1 MGKLLDVREE
11 VRYIT
16 FFLQA
21 VDKRLYKTV
30 GII

>member
-16 FFLQA
+16 FFLKT
-21 VDKRLYKTV
+21 VVKRIYKTV